1 MRVMAMMTENNF
13 SSVSPPLVIII
24 FVVISN
30 FLHENNEKKVVTE
43 CLQPFNEES
52 LYGLLTTKRFSLFLT
67 AQHFSLLHS

>member
-13 SSVSPPLVIII
+13 SFLSPPLVIII

-30 FLHENNEKKVVTE
+30 FLHENNEKIVTE

-52 LYGLLTTKRFSLFLT
+52 LYGPLTTNASRCF
-67 AQHFSLLHS
+67 